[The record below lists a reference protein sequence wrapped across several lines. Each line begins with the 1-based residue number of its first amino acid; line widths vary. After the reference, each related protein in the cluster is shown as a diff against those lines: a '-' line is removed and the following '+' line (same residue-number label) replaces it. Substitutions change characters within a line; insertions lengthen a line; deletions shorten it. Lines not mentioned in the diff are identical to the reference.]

1 MEASLCPFHIW
12 NQRRLVLSCF
22 RRNLGGEAGRVD
34 PMAQCGASMGRWK
47 ERGARSVHPNVVPG
61 DRAHQDR
68 DDPREMLLPTMDAG
82 RASPL
87 FPSAG
92 QR

>member
-1 MEASLCPFHIW
+1 MR
-12 NQRRLVLSCF
+12 Q
-22 RRNLGGEAGRVD
+22 AGLD
-34 PMAQCGASMGRWK
+34 SMAQCRASMGSWK

-68 DDPREMLLPTMDAG
+68 DDPRKMLLLTMDAG
-82 RASPL
+82 RVSPL